1 MLLFLAGCAR
11 ISVGSH
17 GQKDDYNG
25 SKKSARCGAILAEV
39 GYTRWCARRA
49 GRKGTS
55 GAVRR
60 SRGRGGE
67 PEYGSL
73 VPTESPTNCTIDRAR
88 TRMHVYI

>member
-1 MLLFLAGCAR
+1 MCAHFGRIARPKRRLQRFKKKKAHGAAVRFSPRSGIHGGVHAGP
-11 ISVGSH
+11 G
-17 GQKDDYNG
+17 GK
-25 SKKSARCGAILAEV
+25 E
-39 GYTRWCARRA
+39 RA
-49 GRKGTS
+49 
-55 GAVRR
+55 AVRR